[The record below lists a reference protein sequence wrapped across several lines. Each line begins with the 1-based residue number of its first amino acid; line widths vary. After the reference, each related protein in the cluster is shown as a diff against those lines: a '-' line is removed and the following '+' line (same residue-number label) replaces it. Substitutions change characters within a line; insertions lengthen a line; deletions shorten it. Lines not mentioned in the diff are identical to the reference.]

1 MNILLTGFMCAG
13 KTTIGR
19 KLAELLEYSFIDTDT
34 EIEEDQGC
42 SVSEIFKYGGE
53 ECFRD
58 METRLLEKLKS
69 VDNSVIATGGGMIL
83 RKQNQG
89 MLQEIGKRVYL
100 KVPRVELMQRLKNDR
115 NRPLLK
121 HKDPETVLNETYAER
136 GLIYEQAECIIETG
150 QQSPQ
155 QIASEIIRKLCNE
168 ESDHNF

>member
-1 MNILLTGFMCAG
+1 MNILLTGFMGAG

-19 KLAELLEYSFIDTDT
+19 KLAKLLDYSFIDTDT

-42 SVSEIFKYGGE
+42 SVTEIFKYGGE
-53 ECFRD
+53 ECFRE
-58 METRLLEKLKS
+58 METRQLEKLKS
-69 VDNSVIATGGGMIL
+69 VDNSVIATGGGIIL
-83 RKQNQG
+83 RRQNRG

-100 KVPRVELMQRLKNDR
+100 KVPQAELLQRLRNGR

-121 HKDPETVLNETYAER
+121 EKDPETVLNEMFAER
-136 GLIYEQAECIIETG
+136 DLLYEQAECIIETG

-168 ESDHNF
+168 DSDHNF